1 MHWIRPAL
9 SSGPQFVA
17 GHLYKLREHL
27 GELAA
32 QVRVAVADAV
42 AATLAR
48 LARDIVDRLLCVR
61 SASLSRPMMQH
72 RPSDEFDPWA
82 EPPDLAGP
90 WSECALNAP
99 VEPPRQEGQSRGPG
113 RATVL
118 SVALCAAG
126 WWLRR
131 GGRPA
136 AALGVGLA
144 TALVAVAGGRPV
156 TASLELAGATGELI
170 ALESAFQIEPTISTV
185 R

>member
-1 MHWIRPAL
+1 MHWRRPAL
-9 SSGPQFVA
+9 SSGPHVVA
-17 GHLYKLREHL
+17 VRLHELREHM

-48 LARDIVDRLLCVR
+48 VARDIVDRLLGVR
-61 SASLSRPMMQH
+61 SANLSRPATYQ

-82 EPPDLAGP
+82 EAPDLAGP
-90 WSECALNAP
+90 WSGCQLNAP
-99 VEPPRQEGQSRGPG
+99 VEPSAPEGQSRSPG
-113 RATVL
+113 RASVL
-118 SVALCAAG
+118 SVALRAVS

-136 AALGVGLA
+136 AARGIGLA

-156 TASLELAGATGELI
+156 TASLELAGATSELI
-170 ALESAFQIEPTISTV
+170 ALESAFHVGSSSSAL